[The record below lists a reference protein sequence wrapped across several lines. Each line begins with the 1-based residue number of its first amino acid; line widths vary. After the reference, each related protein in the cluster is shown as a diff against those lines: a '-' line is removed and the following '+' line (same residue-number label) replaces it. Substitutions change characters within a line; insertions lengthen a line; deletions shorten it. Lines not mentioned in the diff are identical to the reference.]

1 MNFKTF
7 FAGILLFFIAACVTR
22 IEKKGYVFEA
32 SDFELLQEG
41 FSSQEQ
47 VLQLMG
53 SPSFIDDFG
62 EDESW
67 VYFSEKIENFLFFKP
82 KVLDRNVLVLRFR
95 KNLLLKIEKIDHT
108 NEVANLHFVDFYTE
122 VKSEKVGFFKGLFSN
137 VGQVKSQ

>member
-1 MNFKTF
+1 MNFKIF
-7 FAGILLFFIAACVTR
+7 FAVILLFFIAACATR
-22 IEKKGYVFEA
+22 IEKRGYVFEA
-32 SDFELLQEG
+32 SDFDLLQEG

-53 SPSFIDDFG
+53 SPSFVDDFG

-82 KVLDRNVLVLRFR
+82 KVLNRNVLVLRFR
-95 KNLLLKIEKIDHT
+95 KNLLLKIEKVDHT
-108 NEVANLHFVDFYTE
+108 KEIASLDFVDSYTL
-122 VKSEKVGFFKGLFSN
+122 VKSERIGFFKSLFSN